1 MDTKTAW
8 RRRRTQ
14 TQGNDLRL
22 GTASR
27 GAVGTPPQ
35 VQKGCARQNDGQ
47 QQVDRGFFNRLSDF
61 EIDVQIFDE
70 FVGLVQ
76 PDWVRGVVAAVLESE
91 SEGRGRHVGAVI
103 ADDEVVREL
112 NRVHRG
118 LDENTD
124 VLAFSFTHG
133 GQYYGDEEHGG
144 GGSGVDFTL
153 PPAVAEAASLGEI
166 VVSYPQT
173 RRQAEDA
180 RSPVEHELAVL
191 LVHGSLHLLGYDH
204 EEPDDEARMTAAQ
217 KLAMERIA

>member
-8 RRRRTQ
+8 RRRRAQ
-14 TQGNDLRL
+14 RSDLRL
-22 GTASR
+22 RTA
-27 GAVGTPPQ
+27 GHAALGTPLQ
-35 VQKGCARQNDGQ
+35 MQKGCARQNDGE
-47 QQVDRGFFNRLSDF
+47 QQVDGGFFNRLSEF

-76 PDWVRGVVAAVLESE
+76 PDWVQGVVAAVLESE
-91 SEGRGRHVGAVI
+91 SQGRSRHVGAVV

-133 GQYYGDEEHGG
+133 GQYYGEEERGVL
-144 GGSGVDFTL
+144 GSGVDFTL

-166 VVSYPQT
+166 IVSYPQT

-180 RSPVEHELAVL
+180 GRPVERELAVL
-191 LVHGSLHLLGYDH
+191 LVHGALHLLGYDH
-204 EEPDDEARMTAAQ
+204 EEPDDEARMNAAQ
-217 KLAMERIA
+217 QLVMERIA

>member
-1 MDTKTAW
+1 MGTKTA
-8 RRRRTQ
+8 RRRRRA
-14 TQGNDLRL
+14 QGSDLRL
-22 GTASR
+22 WTAAR
-27 GAVGTPPQ
+27 GALGTPLQ
-35 VQKGCARQNDGQ
+35 MQKGCARQNEGE
-47 QQVDRGFFNRLSDF
+47 QQVDGGFFNPLSDF

-112 NRVHRG
+112 NRMHRG

-144 GGSGVDFTL
+144 DGSDVDFTL
-153 PPAVAEAASLGEI
+153 PPAVTEAASLGEVI
-166 VVSYPQT
+166 VSYPQT

-180 RSPVEHELAVL
+180 RRPVERELAVL
-191 LVHGSLHLLGYDH
+191 LVHGALHLLGYDH
-204 EEPDDEARMTAAQ
+204 EEPDDEARMNAAQ
-217 KLAMERIA
+217 QLAMGRIA

>member
-8 RRRRTQ
+8 RRRRA
-14 TQGNDLRL
+14 QGNNLRTAAHGGL
-22 GTASR
+22 GT
-27 GAVGTPPQ
+27 PLQ
-35 VQKGCARQNDGQ
+35 MQKGCARQNDGE
-47 QQVDRGFFNRLSDF
+47 QQVDGGFFNPLSDF

-76 PDWVRGVVAAVLESE
+76 PEWVRGVVAAVLESE
-91 SEGRGRHVGAVI
+91 SEGRGKHVGAVI

-133 GQYYGDEEHGG
+133 GQYYGDEEHGVV
-144 GGSGVDFTL
+144 GSDVDFTL
-153 PPAVAEAASLGEI
+153 PPAVAEAASIGEI
-166 VVSYPQT
+166 IVSYPQT

-180 RSPVEHELAVL
+180 GRPVERELAVL
-191 LVHGSLHLLGYDH
+191 LVHGALHLLGYDH
-204 EEPDDEARMTAAQ
+204 EEPDDEARMNAAQ
-217 KLAMERIA
+217 QLAMERIA

>member
-1 MDTKTAW
+1 MRAAD
-8 RRRRTQ
+8 
-14 TQGNDLRL
+14 
-22 GTASR
+22 
-27 GAVGTPPQ
+27 
-35 VQKGCARQNDGQ
+35 DGE
-47 QQVDRGFFNRLSDF
+47 QQVDGGFFNRLSDF

-103 ADDEVVREL
+103 ADDEVVRDL

-144 GGSGVDFTL
+144 GGSDVDFTL

-166 VVSYPQT
+166 IVSYPQT

-180 RSPVEHELAVL
+180 GSPVERELAVL
-191 LVHGSLHLLGYDH
+191 LVHGALHLLGYDH
-204 EEPDDEARMTAAQ
+204 EEPDDEARMNAAQ
-217 KLAMERIA
+217 QLAMESIA

>member
-1 MDTKTAW
+1 MTCGFGRRCVGYAAVDAAGLRAAE
-8 RRRRTQ
+8 RRRA
-14 TQGNDLRL
+14 
-22 GTASR
+22 ASR
-27 GAVGTPPQ
+27 
-35 VQKGCARQNDGQ
+35 
-47 QQVDRGFFNRLSDF
+47 RGFFNPLSDF

-103 ADDEVVREL
+103 ADDEVVRDL

-144 GGSGVDFTL
+144 GSDVDFTL

-166 VVSYPQT
+166 IVSYPQT

-180 RSPVEHELAVL
+180 RRPVERELAVL
-191 LVHGSLHLLGYDH
+191 LVHGALHLLGYDH
-204 EEPDDEARMTAAQ
+204 EEPDDEARMNAAQ
-217 KLAMERIA
+217 QLAMERIA